1 MRKLKS
7 SYTKA
12 ESLYILKKN
21 EKKLSIKVPKFIY
34 FTKKEYKKNNQKLL
48 NKIYK
53 FFKNKR
59 IIVRSSSQQEDNLN
73 QSNAG
78 KFKSFQNLSN
88 DKSELNISIN
98 KVIKDFENDN
108 DQIIVQEFISK
119 PKISGVL
126 FTRNLNNNSPYYTI
140 NFDKSG
146 LTNLITSGADNPL
159 MKTVIIMRQAKD
171 LNKFFK
177 KELKAVSKI
186 EKLFKNDRLDIEFC
200 STKNTFYILQCR
212 PLKKIQQIDDEKF
225 NQAIVNVKKK
235 IKKIKNKIPNLSG
248 NTTFFTNMSDWN
260 PAEMI
265 GVKPSPLSLSL
276 YSELITDEVW
286 AEQRHDYGYQDVRPN
301 PLLIN
306 FAGSP
311 YIDLRVDFNS
321 FLPRDLPKNLKEKS
335 INHYLDR
342 IKKEPSLQDKIEF
355 DLIETCYDF
364 NTKKNLSKFL
374 TKKEANIYCNKLKD
388 LTNKIFLYKPPKLDI
403 ELEKINNLEKK
414 INILKQSNLSE
425 VQKIFFYIKDCKK
438 FGTLPFAGTARLAF
452 VSTKLLRSL
461 VELKVISEKELEEFY
476 QTIPTITKEMKL
488 SYINL
493 KRKKNVNSFL
503 EKYGHLRPST
513 YSISSKNYKENFKEY
528 FNNRSIQEK
537 NVAKKK
543 IQFSKQKQ
551 KQITKLFKKH
561 GIKINC
567 NQFFNFASRSI
578 SLREYTKF
586 IFSKSIN
593 QIFEN
598 LINLSKE
605 IQIPRGDLEYIS
617 IKNFITHFSGVNV
630 EKLKTSLVD
639 EIKKNKRGEKLL
651 NLIEFPEFISNE
663 NSICNFEQKTKKGN
677 FITNKIVGAETVCL
691 KKIKNYSKL
700 NNKIVLIEN
709 ADPGYDFIFSYKIKG
724 LITEYGGANS
734 HMSIRCL
741 ELGIPAIIGIGK
753 KDYNLL
759 SNKNFITINSKQKYY
774 RIIR

>member
-1 MRKLKS
+1 MRRIKS

-48 NKIYK
+48 NKIIK

-88 DKSELNISIN
+88 DKSKLNVSIN

-159 MKTVIIMRQAKD
+159 MKTVIIMRHAKD

-186 EKLFKNDRLDIEFC
+186 ERLFKNDRLDIEFC

-286 AEQRHDYGYQDVRPN
+286 AKQRHDYGYQDVRPN

-335 INHYLDR
+335 
-342 IKKEPSLQDKIEF
+342 
-355 DLIETCYDF
+355 
-364 NTKKNLSKFL
+364 KKN
-374 TKKEANIYCNKLKD
+374 
-388 LTNKIFLYKPPKLDI
+388 
-403 ELEKINNLEKK
+403 
-414 INILKQSNLSE
+414 
-425 VQKIFFYIKDCKK
+425 
-438 FGTLPFAGTARLAF
+438 
-452 VSTKLLRSL
+452 
-461 VELKVISEKELEEFY
+461 
-476 QTIPTITKEMKL
+476 
-488 SYINL
+488 
-493 KRKKNVNSFL
+493 
-503 EKYGHLRPST
+503 
-513 YSISSKNYKENFKEY
+513 
-528 FNNRSIQEK
+528 
-537 NVAKKK
+537 
-543 IQFSKQKQ
+543 
-551 KQITKLFKKH
+551 
-561 GIKINC
+561 
-567 NQFFNFASRSI
+567 
-578 SLREYTKF
+578 
-586 IFSKSIN
+586 
-593 QIFEN
+593 
-598 LINLSKE
+598 
-605 IQIPRGDLEYIS
+605 
-617 IKNFITHFSGVNV
+617 
-630 EKLKTSLVD
+630 
-639 EIKKNKRGEKLL
+639 
-651 NLIEFPEFISNE
+651 
-663 NSICNFEQKTKKGN
+663 
-677 FITNKIVGAETVCL
+677 
-691 KKIKNYSKL
+691 
-700 NNKIVLIEN
+700 
-709 ADPGYDFIFSYKIKG
+709 
-724 LITEYGGANS
+724 
-734 HMSIRCL
+734 
-741 ELGIPAIIGIGK
+741 
-753 KDYNLL
+753 
-759 SNKNFITINSKQKYY
+759 
-774 RIIR
+774 